1 MEEKAVTVDARCCRS
16 IVQAFSKGGYLKEA
30 FNWLTFVGDNDFTH
44 ALLPL
49 YNIFLSECGS
59 RQSFLDADRCMKL
72 MEGQFV
78 GKSEITYWELL
89 KLAVIRR
96 NLSAV
101 NDIWKDCTKYYSP
114 SIVTLRK
121 FIWSFTRLDALESA
135 YAVLRHMVALATR
148 EGSSLRTSSA
158 GRYQSSRLDIP
169 IPSYGELPHRMSG
182 SKGTTCSPNILLEA
196 KMETEGGLKRSFMDQ
211 VNKEK
216 QSFCDAD
223 KVLILGRFNLDPSH
237 VPISVGNRI
246 SNELDK
252 DKINSQLPPSAA
264 TASGSDNQY
273 LEQEEFTE
281 LNLQNIIQQEMGI
294 GELKARASPPVM
306 NILRW
311 SFNNVI
317 HASARA
323 RNFKL
328 AEHLFMQM
336 HDLGLEPSGDTYD
349 GFVKAVV
356 YGKGVAY
363 GMKVIESME
372 KRNIK
377 PYNDTLAVLSTDHSK
392 NLKLDLA
399 EDLLEK
405 ISDGLPKYIH
415 PFNAILAACDVMDQ
429 PERAVRIL
437 SKMKHLNIKSNIR
450 TYELLFS
457 LFGNVNIPYEKGNM
471 LSHAEVSKR
480 INAIEK
486 DMIRSGVQHSYTS
499 MKNLI
504 RALGAEGMIH
514 EMLRCLNRA
523 ESLLWDIDSY
533 QKSDMY
539 NIVLHAL
546 IKAKESSTAIELFK
560 NMRLSGFS
568 ADVATYNMM
577 IECCSKLPCFK
588 SASALLSM
596 MLRDGFIP
604 QTLTYT
610 ALIKVLLASDDFD
623 KAVHLL
629 DQASSDS
636 IQLDIQLFNTI
647 LKQAYRKGRIDIIEL
662 IVELIHRYKIQPD
675 PSTCWCTFSAYV
687 ELGFQSTAMEALQVL
702 SLRMISEE
710 DSILQEHKDAY
721 EDLLYSEE
729 PDAESKIVNI
739 FKESQEFIATA
750 LLSLRWCAINGVLL
764 SWSPKESVW
773 AKRLSSSYAAA
784 RRNAI

>member
-499 MKNLI
+499 MKNL
-504 RALGAEGMIH
+504 
-514 EMLRCLNRA
+514 
-523 ESLLWDIDSY
+523 
-533 QKSDMY
+533 
-539 NIVLHAL
+539 
-546 IKAKESSTAIELFK
+546 SSTAIELFK